1 MTYASRTSVLTL
13 AEQVAAIA
21 VGLSAA
27 ACVNLAETLISGIT
41 DQYYA
46 TPTGFTS
53 VVNASYEE
61 LRNFYGQERGLTLT
75 VFGTD
80 EFTTGSDGSFK
91 SVRDYHAGL
100 NSAVSYFG
108 DSWRGFYH
116 PINTA
121 NTALPD
127 TTS

>member
-75 VFGTD
+75 AFGTD
-80 EFTTGSDGSFK
+80 EFTTGSDGRHK
-91 SVRDYHAGL
+91 SNGNYDAGL
-100 NSAVSYFG
+100 NSHKTCFG
-108 DSWRGFYH
+108 GFGGGFIHADYKGT
-116 PINTA
+116 PGR
-121 NTALPD
+121 
-127 TTS
+127 